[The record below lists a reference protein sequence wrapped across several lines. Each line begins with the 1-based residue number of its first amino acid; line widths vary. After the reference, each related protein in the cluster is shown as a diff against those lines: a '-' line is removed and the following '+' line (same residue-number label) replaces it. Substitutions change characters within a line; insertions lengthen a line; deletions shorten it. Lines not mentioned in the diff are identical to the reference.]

1 MYLDTMTP
9 RKLQTTLMA
18 CTPWTP
24 DLLPGFEQSTLSGLA
39 APEGLV
45 DTVLVRRRCASVSSR
60 AVLYIHGY
68 VDYFF
73 QVHLADF
80 YNAADLHF
88 YALDLRRHGRA
99 MRPHQHP
106 NFTTNIDEYM
116 QDVDAA
122 IAVLSKHEQIDWL
135 LVNGHSTGGLVA
147 ALYAHRGKHRA
158 MINAVF
164 LNSPFLDMNLPIWQQ
179 RFLVPILSVLGRWL
193 PHLRL
198 PELSEIYGQSLH
210 REHHG
215 QWDYNREWKP
225 IAGFP
230 IYAGW
235 LRAIYLAHTEVA
247 KGLSIPCPVLVMHA
261 ERSTWPKQF
270 DPMAMRSD
278 TVLNVEDIQRLAP
291 GLGKQVCIKAVP
303 DGIHDLT
310 LSDAVPRQAMFEDLD
325 RWLQTILLCESKS
338 KQAHFLS

>member
-1 MYLDTMTP
+1 MD
-9 RKLQTTLMA
+9 Q
-18 CTPWTP
+18 TPWTP
-24 DLLPGFEQSTLSGLA
+24 DLLPNFEQSTLSGLG

-45 DTVLVRRRCASVSSR
+45 DTVLVRRRCASASSR

-80 YNAADLHF
+80 YNAAGLNF

-106 NFTTNIDEYM
+106 NFTTDIDEYL

-122 IAVLSKHEQIDWL
+122 IAVLGKYELMDWL
-135 LVNGHSTGGLVA
+135 LINGHSTGGLVA
-147 ALYAHRGKHRA
+147 ALYAHRGKNRS

-164 LNSPFLDMNLPIWQQ
+164 LNSPFLDLNLPTWQK
-179 RFLVPILSVLGRWL
+179 RFLVLILAAIGRWL

-247 KGLSIPCPVLVMHA
+247 KGLAIPCPVLVLHA
-261 ERSTWPKQF
+261 EQSTWPKQF
-270 DPMAMRSD
+270 NPMAMRSD
-278 TVLNVEDIQRLAP
+278 TVLNVADIHRLAP
-291 GLGKQVCIKAVP
+291 GLGNHVCVKAVP

-310 LSDAVPRQAMFEDLD
+310 LSGAAPRQAMFEALGQ
-325 RWLQTILLCESKS
+325 WLLTVSTV
-338 KQAHFLS
+338 

>member
-1 MYLDTMTP
+1 MD
-9 RKLQTTLMA
+9 Q
-18 CTPWTP
+18 TPWTP
-24 DLLPGFEQSTLSGLA
+24 DLLPGFEQSTLSGLS

-45 DTVLVRRRCASVSSR
+45 DTVMVRRRSDSASSR

-73 QVHLADF
+73 QAHLADF
-80 YNAADLHF
+80 YNAAGLHF

-106 NFTTNIDEYM
+106 NFTTDIDEYL

-122 IAVLSKHEQIDWL
+122 ITILGQTEQIDWL
-135 LVNGHSTGGLVA
+135 LINGHSTGGLVA
-147 ALYAHRGKHRA
+147 ALYAHRGKHRSL
-158 MINAVF
+158 IDAVF
-164 LNSPFLDMNLPIWQQ
+164 LNSPFLELNLPTWQK
-179 RFLVPILSVLGRWL
+179 RFLVPALAAIGQWL

-215 QWDYNREWKP
+215 QWDYNKQWKP

-235 LRAIYLAHTEVA
+235 LRAIHLVHNEVA
-247 KGLSIPCPVLVMHA
+247 RGLSIPCPVLVIHA

-270 DPMAMRSD
+270 DPGAMRSD
-278 TVLNVEDIQRLAP
+278 IVLNVEDIERLAP
-291 GLGKQVCIKAVP
+291 GLGKQVCIKAVR

-310 LSDAVPRQAMFEDLD
+310 LSDAVPRHAMFDALN
-325 RWLQTILLCESKS
+325 RWLQTILQGESS
-338 KQAHFLS
+338 LKQAHFLS

>member
-1 MYLDTMTP
+1 MD
-9 RKLQTTLMA
+9 Q
-18 CTPWTP
+18 TPWTP

-39 APEGLV
+39 ALEGPV
-45 DTVLVRRRCASVSSR
+45 DAVLVRRRCASASGR

-73 QVHLADF
+73 QAHLADF
-80 YNAADLHF
+80 YNAAGLHF

-99 MRPHQHP
+99 LRPEQHP
-106 NFTTNIDEYM
+106 NFTTDIDEYL

-122 IAVLSKHEQIDWL
+122 IAVLCEHEQIDWL
-135 LVNGHSTGGLVA
+135 LLNGHSTGGLVA
-147 ALYAHRGKHRA
+147 ALYAHRGNSRA
-158 MINAVF
+158 RINAVF
-164 LNSPFLDMNLPIWQQ
+164 LNSPFLDLNLPTWQKH
-179 RFLVPILSVLGRWL
+179 FLVPTLAAIGRRL

-215 QWDYNREWKP
+215 QWDYNTQWKP

-235 LRAIYLAHTEVA
+235 LRAIYLAHTEVTR
-247 KGLSIPCPVLVMHA
+247 GLSIPCPVLVLHA

-270 DPMAMRSD
+270 DSVAMRSD
-278 TVLNVEDIQRLAP
+278 TVLNVADIQRLAP
-291 GLGKQVCIKAVP
+291 GLGKQVCIKAVA
-303 DGIHDLT
+303 DGMHDLT
-310 LSDAVPRQAMFEDLD
+310 LSDSVPRRVMFETLGQ
-325 RWLQTILLCESKS
+325 WLQTVP
-338 KQAHFLS
+338 AV